1 MLAITLMGELVMD
14 FATHL
19 RRKRF
24 WRGIRQ
30 VAFSIVLLVV
40 IGYLINISHLNVFLD
55 WLNPVSR

>member
-1 MLAITLMGELVMD
+1 MGELMMD

-24 WRGIRQ
+24 WRGIPQ
-30 VAFSIVLLVV
+30 VAVSIALFVV